1 MLIKFLTQMLLVSIL
16 PLTTNAGNT
25 TGFDRGNGGD
35 TVICTTPDKITSVDI
50 LDWHELLYRYSYHPD
65 SQVLTDHTTAEHLEL
80 LIQKIEKSYPK
91 FGAVIRHIKADQK
104 DSFFIVAPMVM
115 RNIDDEGHYVLR
127 SSNCELR
134 QLAVNFR
141 TPYDV
146 TYIVNT
152 WLYRLLPHSQ
162 QALLN
167 LHEMIYRA
175 TIVLNPT
182 NPPQDSENIRRL
194 VALVASVEFYQ
205 DANQG
210 FIQSYFNFEEN
221 SKK

>member
-1 MLIKFLTQMLLVSIL
+1 MHIKILIQILLVLIL
-16 PLTTNAGNT
+16 PLATNAGNT

-35 TVICTTPDKITSVDI
+35 AVLCTANNGITSVDL

-65 SQVLTDHTTAEHLEL
+65 SQVLTNKSTAEHLEL
-80 LIQKIEKSYPK
+80 FIQKIEKSYPK
-91 FGAVIRHIKADQK
+91 FGSLIRHLKSDQK
-104 DSFFIVAPMVM
+104 SSFYLIAPMLM
-115 RNIDDEGHYVLR
+115 REVNDEGHYVLHP
-127 SSNCELR
+127 NCELR
-134 QLAVNFR
+134 QLAVNYR

-146 TYIVNT
+146 TYVINT
-152 WLYRLLPHSQ
+152 WLYKLLPHSQ

-175 TIVLNPT
+175 TIILNPT

-194 VALVASVEFYQ
+194 VALVASVEFYA
-205 DANQG
+205 DANQD

-221 SKK
+221 SQK